1 MSVEGDIEALETK
14 YRELT
19 TDIDP
24 QELREYVRQLLED
37 ANHTP
42 ALLALLAGHD
52 SGNEP
57 DTNEVA
63 GLQFVHHGLHITH
76 SVLHDDSWTDPGS
89 DPNEEDM
96 LLLCADVLVA
106 TGFDNLLDHYDAVT
120 RIVNEFGTNEARA
133 LSEAGYQ
140 DHLAAQY
147 IETYRTAVKIGAGDP
162 REPILELAE
171 NLAHADSTAETGG
184 DPDPYL
190 RDADT
195 AARDLHAGVKPY
207 LDRIKAEKGLGRPAG
222 IEVQD

>member
-19 TDIDP
+19 ADLDP
-24 QELREYVRQLLED
+24 RELREYVRQLLGD

-42 ALLALLAGHD
+42 ALIALLAGHN
-52 SGNEP
+52 SGEEP
-57 DTNEVA
+57 EMNEVA
-63 GLQFVHHGLHITH
+63 GLQFVHHGLRVTH
-76 SVLHDDSWTDPGS
+76 SVLHDESWVDPGP
-89 DPNEEDM
+89 DPTEEDM

-120 RIVNEFGTNEARA
+120 RIVNEFGTTEARA
-133 LSEAGYQ
+133 LDEPRNQEY
-140 DHLAAQY
+140 LVAQY
-147 IETYRTAVKIGAGDP
+147 LETYRTAVKIGAGDP
-162 REPILELAE
+162 QEPILELAE
-171 NLAHADSTAETGG
+171 KLAHADSIAETGG

-195 AARDLHAGVKPY
+195 AARNLDSGVQPY
-207 LDRIKAEKGLGRPAG
+207 LDRIEAEKGLGRRAG